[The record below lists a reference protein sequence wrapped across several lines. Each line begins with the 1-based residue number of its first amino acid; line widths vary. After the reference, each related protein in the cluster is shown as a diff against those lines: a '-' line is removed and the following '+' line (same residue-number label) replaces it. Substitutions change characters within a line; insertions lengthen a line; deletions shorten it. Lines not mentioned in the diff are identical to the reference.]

1 MIHLSERVSND
12 QDFKDKAA
20 KAEARHKKYEELKQK
35 GKSTRTKEARKELDG
50 AQTGGL

>member
-1 MIHLSERVSND
+1 LIHLSERVSND

-35 GKSTRTKEARKELDG
+35 GESTRTKKSLEELHR
-50 AQTGGL
+50 AQKGGL